1 MKKQET
7 APLQESEKTES
18 TEEILTEEK
27 VERRRKKKH
36 FTKVSI
42 RSFIFV
48 GMLIVLL
55 LCMAVYS
62 LGIIRSLKKS
72 ELQNLK
78 KDVYINAQSMA
89 DQISRESIPLYQ
101 GKGMT
106 DSDIEILGQMQKG
119 RVLLIDRNYKIVQD
133 SYNFKNEKY
142 IISDDVFSVMN
153 GKVPEISRINGRYVE
168 IMLPIM
174 KGEDVVGVLI
184 STASTTQINI
194 ENRLLY
200 SKSLFVLAGVLFIGI
215 LAIAIVAY
223 LSVKE
228 LNRINTKIYEIS
240 EGDFQNRLKVRGFK
254 ETRYLAENYNA
265 VLKKLDSV
273 DSTRQ
278 EFVSNVSHE
287 LKTPITS
294 MKVLA
299 ESIQQNDSDDVVI
312 YKEFMSDIVDELD
325 RETKM
330 INDLL
335 TLVKTDKQNAVM
347 NFEEKSINELLDVII
362 KRVTPIADKRGI
374 KISYESY
381 RDVTAEVDEV
391 KLSLALSNLIENAVK
406 YNIDNGW
413 VKVSLNADPKSFYIK
428 VADSGVGIPDDA
440 KDRVF
445 DRFYRVD
452 KARSRDTG
460 GTGLGL
466 AIARNAIVSHDGNIK
481 LYSEQGKGTT
491 FTVRLPIKHEE
502 NSEDDE

>member
-7 APLQESEKTES
+7 VQQDENEITKEPEAVQPVEK
-18 TEEILTEEK
+18 K
-27 VERRRKKKH
+27 KRRRKRNISR
-36 FTKVSI
+36 VSI

-55 LCMAVYS
+55 LCMALYS
-62 LGIIRSLKKS
+62 LGIIKSLRDS
-72 ELQNLK
+72 ELQKLK
-78 KDVYINAQSMA
+78 DDVYINAQSLA
-89 DQISRESIPLYQ
+89 DQIGRDGIQYYE
-101 GKGMT
+101 GEFAA

-119 RVLLIDRNYKIVQD
+119 RVLVIDRNYKIIQD
-133 SYNFKNEKY
+133 SFNFKTDKY
-142 IISDDVFSVMN
+142 IVSEDIFSVMK
-153 GKVPEISRINGRYVE
+153 GEVREIRRISGDYVE
-168 IMLPIM
+168 IILPII
-174 KGEDVVGVLI
+174 KNRDVIGVLV

-194 ENRLLY
+194 ENTLLY
-200 SKSLFVLAGVLFIGI
+200 KRSIWVLAVVIIIGI
-215 LAIAIVAY
+215 LLIAIVAY

-228 LNRINTKIYEIS
+228 LNRINTQIYKIS
-240 EGDFQNRLKVRGFK
+240 EGDFQSRLKVRGFK
-254 ETRYLAENYNA
+254 ETSYLAENYNA
-265 VLKKLDSV
+265 VLKKLDMV

-299 ESIQQNDSDDVVI
+299 ESIQQNDSDDVGM

-325 RETKM
+325 RETRM

-335 TLVKTDKQNAVM
+335 TLVKTDKQNAIM

-362 KRVTPIADKRGI
+362 KRVNPIAEKRGI
-374 KISYESY
+374 KLSYESY

-466 AIARNAIVSHDGNIK
+466 AIARNAIISHDGSIR

-491 FTVRLPIKHEE
+491 FTVRLPIKHEKSEEDE
-502 NSEDDE
+502 NE

>member
-1 MKKQET
+1 
-7 APLQESEKTES
+7 
-18 TEEILTEEK
+18 
-27 VERRRKKKH
+27 
-36 FTKVSI
+36 
-42 RSFIFV
+42 
-48 GMLIVLL
+48 
-55 LCMAVYS
+55 
-62 LGIIRSLKKS
+62 
-72 ELQNLK
+72 
-78 KDVYINAQSMA
+78 MA
-89 DQISRESIPLYQ
+89 DQISRESMQLYQ
-101 GKGMT
+101 GKSVT
-106 DSDIEILGQMQKG
+106 NSDIEILGQMQKG
-119 RVLLIDRNYKIVQD
+119 RVLLIDRNYKIIQD

-153 GKVPEISRINGRYVE
+153 GVVKEINRINGDYVE
-168 IMLPIM
+168 VMLPIM
-174 KGEDVVGVLI
+174 KDTEVVGVLI
-184 STASTTQINI
+184 STASTTQINM
-194 ENRLLY
+194 ENSMLY
-200 SKSLFVLAGVLFIGI
+200 NKSLFVLAGVIFIGI
-215 LAIAIVAY
+215 LAIAVVAY

-299 ESIQQNDSDDVVI
+299 ESIQQNDSDDVTI

-335 TLVKTDKQNAVM
+335 TLVKTDRQNAVM

-466 AIARNAIVSHDGNIK
+466 AIARNAIVSHDGSIR

-491 FTVRLPIKHEE
+491 FTVRLPIKHEV

>member
-1 MKKQET
+1 MISHMKKQET
-7 APLQESEKTES
+7 VQQEENEKLIETDAEQPV
-18 TEEILTEEK
+18 EK
-27 VERRRKKKH
+27 KKKRRKRNIS
-36 FTKVSI
+36 KVSI

-55 LCMAVYS
+55 LCMALYS
-62 LGIIRSLKKS
+62 LGIIKSLRKS
-72 ELQNLK
+72 ELQKLK
-78 KDVYINAQSMA
+78 DDVYINAQSMA
-89 DQISRESIPLYQ
+89 DQIGRDGI
-101 GKGMT
+101 KNDT
-106 DSDIEILGQMQKG
+106 DIEMLGQMQKG
-119 RVLLIDRNYKIVQD
+119 RVLVIDSNYKILRD
-133 SYNFKNEKY
+133 SFNFKTDKY
-142 IISDDVFSVMN
+142 IISEDVFSVMK
-153 GKVPEISRINGRYVE
+153 GEVKEIRRITGSNVE
-168 IMLPIM
+168 IILPIIRN
-174 KGEDVVGVLI
+174 KETVGVLV

-194 ENRLLY
+194 ENSLLY
-200 SKSLFVLAGVLFIGI
+200 KRSILVLAFVIIVGV
-215 LAIAIVAY
+215 LAIAVVAY
-223 LSVKE
+223 LSVRE
-228 LNRINTKIYEIS
+228 LNRINTQIYRIS
-240 EGDFQNRLKVRGFK
+240 EGDVQSRLKVRGFK

-299 ESIQQNDSDDVVI
+299 ESIQQNDSDDVGM

-347 NFEEKSINELLDVII
+347 NFEEKSINEILDVII
-362 KRVTPIADKRGI
+362 KRVTPIAEKRGI

-466 AIARNAIVSHDGNIK
+466 AIARNAIISHDGIIR

-491 FTVRLPIKHEE
+491 FTVRLPIKHEAA
-502 NSEDDE
+502 DEEEEE